1 MKNKIIN
8 KLWEYHR
15 FLTDKGYDVLYIG
28 LYGSQNY
35 NLHDINS
42 DIDVRAIVM
51 PTLKDLIFR
60 KNISVVYEV
69 ENSGAIDVKDLI
81 TYYSVIKKGNLAFIE
96 PMHTDY
102 WIGDEY
108 IRELFKN
115 ISANPMAV
123 LGTMFEKQKVLTHEY
138 PSKKDEF
145 EKFGFDPK
153 QLHHIIR
160 LYDIL
165 WHNYDTY
172 KNGAIKDSFINY
184 QEEITRQYMLR
195 VKRNNGNCIISKE
208 EAIEITDHYIEKAK
222 ELINNHFTNK
232 YEPISIENEI
242 ADYVESKILYSEIN
256 K

>member
-1 MKNKIIN
+1 MKNRIIN

-35 NLHDINS
+35 NMHDDNS

-60 KNISVVYEV
+60 KSISTVYEI

-96 PMHTDY
+96 PMHTEY

-108 IRELFKN
+108 IRKLFKD
-115 ISANPMAV
+115 ILSNPMAV
-123 LGTMFEKQKVLTHEY
+123 LGTMFEKQKFLTHEY
-138 PSKKDEF
+138 PSKKEEF

-165 WHNYDTY
+165 WQNYVLY
-172 KNGAIKDSFINY
+172 KDGTIKDSFITY
-184 QEEITRQYMLR
+184 QEEVNKQHMIQI
-195 VKRNNGNCIISKE
+195 KRNNGDNIITKE
-208 EAIEITDHYIEKAK
+208 EAIETADYYVRKAK
-222 ELINNHFTNK
+222 KLINNYFTNK
-232 YEPISIENEI
+232 YESINVENEI
-242 ADYVESKILYSEIN
+242 ADYIESKILYSEID

>member
-15 FLTDKGYDVLYIG
+15 FLTNKGYDVLYIG

-35 NLHDINS
+35 NMHDDNS
-42 DIDVRAIVM
+42 DVDVRAIVM
-51 PTLKDLIFR
+51 PTLKNLILR
-60 KNISVVYEV
+60 RNISTVYEI

-81 TYYSVIKKGNLAFIE
+81 TYYGVIKKGNFAFIE
-96 PMHTDY
+96 PMHTEY

-115 ISANPMAV
+115 ILANPMAV
-123 LGTMFEKQKVLTHEY
+123 LGTMFEKQKALTHEY

-145 EKFGFDPK
+145 ERFGFDPK

-165 WHNYDTY
+165 WYNHVSY
-172 KNGAIKDSFINY
+172 KDGTIKDSFISY

-195 VKRNNGNCIISKE
+195 VKRNNGDDIISKE
-208 EAIEITDHYIEKAK
+208 VAINMAKSYVEKAVG
-222 ELINNHFTNK
+222 LVNNYFTGR
-232 YEPISIENEI
+232 YESADIEDKV
-242 ADYVESKILYSEIN
+242 ADYVESKILSSDII